1 MDIGKKIKEMRIAL
15 NLTQEELADRVGLS
29 KGFISQ
35 MEHNSTSPSISTLE
49 DILTCLGV
57 SLADFFAEKEEQ
69 QIVFKKEDHFKKEDC
84 ELKNIVRWVVPTAQ
98 KCMMEPVCLV
108 LEPGG
113 STQKDLPH
121 EGEEFGYVIKGKV
134 NVHYGGWE
142 SKWRETAV
150 QKKALM
156 DLIKK
161 DGSLSYSQ
169 MAAELGLNSKIIRS
183 RLKRLIAN
191 HYVERTDTGE
201 LRILKEWDY

>member
-134 NVHYGGWE
+134 NVHYGNRSFVAGKGE
-142 SKWRETAV
+142 SFYYTSEKTHY
-150 QKKALM
+150 
-156 DLIKK
+156 
-161 DGSLSYSQ
+161 LSSDSGAI
-169 MAAELGLNSKIIRS
+169 MLWVSAPPSF
-183 RLKRLIAN
+183 
-191 HYVERTDTGE
+191 
-201 LRILKEWDY
+201 